1 MNRAARA
8 GLVLAALLAPA
19 SLPAQGWVVEAGA
32 GRALHDPVSARVAT
46 TSASLGASYDG
57 TSRWLYV
64 NAGLPLSGGGSGWGA
79 LGAGGWLGLLQG
91 RFQGGISAGAHG
103 FGYGAAGPNPAG
115 AGATLELIPTL
126 VSAIGPLAVEAG
138 SGFVGV
144 VDVIG
149 DSTDTRPYLRTHAR
163 VGYTAAEGIAVA
175 AEARHLLH
183 ADGAWPYLGASA
195 ELRRDWGGA
204 WAYAGRW
211 LDGIPSPATAYG
223 VGVRVGVMRATE
235 VHASLRQEPVDPLYF
250 GTPRRTWGI
259 QVSRAIGRR
268 AAA

>member
-1 MNRAARA
+1 
-8 GLVLAALLAPA
+8 
-19 SLPAQGWVVEAGA
+19 
-32 GRALHDPVSARVAT
+32 
-46 TSASLGASYDG
+46 
-57 TSRWLYV
+57 
-64 NAGLPLSGGGSGWGA
+64 
-79 LGAGGWLGLLQG
+79 
-91 RFQGGISAGAHG
+91 
-103 FGYGAAGPNPAG
+103 
-115 AGATLELIPTL
+115 
-126 VSAIGPLAVEAG
+126 
-138 SGFVGV
+138 V

-268 AAA
+268 AAAPGPGPLPELVPGEAVFRLPRGDYPQAPAVLGDFNDWQPVPMRAAGGHWEARVRVPPGVHHYAFRLADGTVHVPAGVASVDDGFGGRSAVLVMP